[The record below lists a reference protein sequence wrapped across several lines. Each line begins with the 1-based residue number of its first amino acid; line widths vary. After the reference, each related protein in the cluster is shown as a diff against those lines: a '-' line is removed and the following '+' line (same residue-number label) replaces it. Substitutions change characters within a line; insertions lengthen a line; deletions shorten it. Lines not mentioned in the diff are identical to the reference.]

1 MMDPAERNGPLD
13 PPQRT
18 KDRKPMN
25 KIPKLQSL
33 DEAQQL
39 VEELYEKV
47 QDAKDELKRADEFSR
62 NNGQVI
68 EKLALST
75 QEIGQAVK
83 MIKNIAGQ
91 TNMLAL
97 NAAIEAA
104 GAGEAGKGFA
114 VVANEVKDLARQ
126 TAEATNLI
134 SKKMAEILKN
144 TVSASDTAR
153 EITES
158 IDKIRRAN
166 DEIIQVTQDSSG
178 M

>member
-1 MMDPAERNGPLD
+1 MY
-13 PPQRT
+13 
-18 KDRKPMN
+18 
-25 KIPKLQSL
+25 KIPQVKSI
-33 DEAQQL
+33 DEAQL
-39 VEELYEKV
+39 LIEELVSKV
-47 QDAKDELKRADEFSR
+47 NEASAELEHAKAFSR
-62 NNGQVI
+62 KNAQVI
-68 EKLALST
+68 EKLAASA

-134 SKKMAEILKN
+134 SQKMGEIQKN
-144 TVSASDTAR
+144 TAEASNTAQ
-153 EITES
+153 EITQS
-158 IDKIRRAN
+158 IDKIRDSNA
-166 DEIIQVTQDSSG
+166 EIMQVAKDSADAQ
-178 M
+178 

>member
-1 MMDPAERNGPLD
+1 RKNAE
-13 PPQRT
+13 
-18 KDRKPMN
+18 
-25 KIPKLQSL
+25 
-33 DEAQQL
+33 
-39 VEELYEKV
+39 
-47 QDAKDELKRADEFSR
+47 
-62 NNGQVI
+62 VI
-68 EKLALST
+68 EKLAASA

-134 SKKMAEILKN
+134 SQKMGEIQKN
-144 TVSASDTAR
+144 TAEASNTAQ
-153 EITES
+153 EITQS
-158 IDKIRRAN
+158 IDKIRDSNA
-166 DEIIQVTQDSSG
+166 EIMQVAKDSAEAQ
-178 M
+178 

>member
-1 MMDPAERNGPLD
+1 
-13 PPQRT
+13 
-18 KDRKPMN
+18 MN